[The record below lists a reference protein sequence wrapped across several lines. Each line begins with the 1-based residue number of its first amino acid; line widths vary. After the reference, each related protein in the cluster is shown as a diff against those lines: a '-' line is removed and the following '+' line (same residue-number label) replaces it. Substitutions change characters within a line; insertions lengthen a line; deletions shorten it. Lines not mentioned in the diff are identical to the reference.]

1 MNAVGSCGHILMAE
15 QDSAALES
23 GDADVCLPGELSER
37 SLIAANDALLDEF
50 RLERLNS
57 AHDVRLSN
65 TPEMRMD
72 AVKGDERLLWMR

>member
-1 MNAVGSCGHILMAE
+1 MRF
-15 QDSAALES
+15 
-23 GDADVCLPGELSER
+23 GDHVVAPTGTSTP
-37 SLIAANDALLDEF
+37 SLWLAPPLGGLDALLDEF